1 MASCRCTEINN
12 LADDMEVLGDMITKI
27 CRFPTKATTIK
38 EKCTSLSAIELELYE
53 ADYRL
58 DVSERI
64 GKLGDNLELFIQN
77 AKSEFDKRLIDMGNQ
92 KALLEAEDQQYHD
105 EQKKL
110 EEEQKQAELD
120 NQEES

>member
-12 LADDMEVLGDMITKI
+12 LSNDIEVLSDMLIKI
-27 CRFPTKATTIK
+27 CRFPTKATSIMG
-38 EKCTSLSAIELELYE
+38 KCASLSNIELELYE
-53 ADYRL
+53 ADYRV

-64 GKLGDNLELFIQN
+64 NKLGDNLELLIQD
-77 AKSEFDKRLIDMGNQ
+77 AKSEFNTRIIDMNNQ
-92 KALLEAEDQQYHD
+92 KTTLEAEDQQYHD

-110 EEEQKQAELD
+110 EEEQKQKELD